1 MEYTALTDMPFYH
14 ECGPLVTA
22 LGLSLVELRVVHLK
36 GGAQVKVVIAPPPSG
51 KGSIGARG
59 SVGIADCARV
69 HRALAARLE
78 ELLPDEDL
86 GMEVTSPGMERNIKN
101 AAEFALFA
109 GRPVRVWDRRQ
120 SDWRSGIIAAA
131 DKVSVTL
138 VNDSEIGTNDE
149 ETVPFAEIAKAKL
162 L

>member
-1 MEYTALTDMPFYH
+1 MPFYH
-14 ECGPLVTA
+14 ECAPLVTA

-36 GGAQVKVVIAPPPSG
+36 GGAQAKVVITAAG
-51 KGSIGARG
+51 G
-59 SVGIADCARV
+59 SVGIAECARA

-78 ELLPDEDL
+78 ALMPEEEL

-101 AAEFALFA
+101 AAEFALFT
-109 GRPVRVWDRRQ
+109 GRPVRVWDRRT
-120 SDWRSGIIAAA
+120 SDWRSGTINAA

-138 VNDSEIGTNDE
+138 DDEI
-149 ETVPFAEIAKAKL
+149 VPFAEIAKAKL